1 MQGKNREIW
10 EELCTL
16 AATEQDPDKL
26 LALVAE
32 INRILEEK
40 EERLKKHRRSVS
52 AD

>member
-1 MQGKNREIW
+1 MKGKNLEVW

-26 LALVAE
+26 LTLVRE
-32 INRILEEK
+32 INQLLEEK
-40 EERLKKHRRSVS
+40 EERLNKQRRSVS